1 MAETDP
7 VRTEAVESQAGKLGH
22 ALQSLRWGPKG
33 KAAQG
38 SSAWPVSSLGSPIAV
53 ETRTASVLGQIFK
66 ISYSGRFSRLILVT
80 PCFYPS
86 HAPWTHYHQH
96 SSKRWSGQAASPANG
111 ISLSSAWCPRAD
123 RAHLALQSA
132 LHFVGVV
139 ISCRTCPKC
148 PFQGLLLRDSDSA
161 GDWSPRIH
169 KIIFSLKINCLFI
182 HMV

>member
-80 PCFYPS
+80 PCFYPLDTLPS
-86 HAPWTHYHQH
+86 TQFQTLI
-96 SSKRWSGQAASPANG
+96 RSG
-111 ISLSSAWCPRAD
+111 R
-123 RAHLALQSA
+123 
-132 LHFVGVV
+132 
-139 ISCRTCPKC
+139 ISCKRNLTVLSMMSTGWPGAPRSSECLTFCGCSDLLPYMPQMPIPGPPSQGFWFCWWLEPKN
-148 PFQGLLLRDSDSA
+148 PQNYFFF
-161 GDWSPRIH
+161 
-169 KIIFSLKINCLFI
+169 KN
-182 HMV
+182 